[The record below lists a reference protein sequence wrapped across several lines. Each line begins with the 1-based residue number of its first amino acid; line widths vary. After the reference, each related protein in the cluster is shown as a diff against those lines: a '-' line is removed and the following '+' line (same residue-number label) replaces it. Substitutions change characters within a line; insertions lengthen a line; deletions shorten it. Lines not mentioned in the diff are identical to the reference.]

1 MYYLC
6 DSSGELTRL
15 GSSAD
20 VLRYYRFASEVL
32 IHDHKVKATI
42 MDAYHFF
49 KDHLQMDLVKLKHLP
64 LVDYDDDELPFPDE
78 APHTFEKWR

>member
-1 MYYLC
+1 MYYLA
-6 DSSGELTRL
+6 DSFGELTRL

-42 MDAYHFF
+42 KEHI
-49 KDHLQMDLVKLKHLP
+49 P
-64 LVDYDDDELPFPDE
+64 LIEYDDDDDLPFPVDS
-78 APHTFEKWR
+78 PHVFEKWG